1 MPRSGR
7 LRSFIRD
14 CNESPKAKRL
24 SFIPPYLILI
34 LESILI
40 IHAVFVNEPF
50 VIFITSVL
58 LVISI
63 IEAILVSREMRE
75 DYQRRNFDRILT
87 IRLDDFI
94 TRRRQPNVKNIVTD
108 FIERYPEYSANRN
121 EIYHTT
127 CQILETHKEEAIEK
141 EIAAKLKLFI
151 KRKKKANVNDIVE
164 AFVKKHP
171 KYKRYRIEIYEKT
184 CQLMG
189 DPQKK

>member
-1 MPRSGR
+1 M
-7 LRSFIRD
+7 
-14 CNESPKAKRL
+14 
-24 SFIPPYLILI
+24 
-34 LESILI
+34 
-40 IHAVFVNEPF
+40 
-50 VIFITSVL
+50 
-58 LVISI
+58 
-63 IEAILVSREMRE
+63 
-75 DYQRRNFDRILT
+75 
-87 IRLDDFI
+87 
-94 TRRRQPNVKNIVTD
+94 KNIVTD